1 MLPDEATEVFLRDKE
16 AEVFTER
23 CWQDFHVAELDGQ
36 LVGMLFIVGEH
47 IESLHLDPSEKRKG
61 YGSLLMD
68 FAETTIRKA
77 GLDEATLDV
86 LVDNRDAILF
96 YKARG
101 YRVVKEFT
109 GRESGDT
116 PVQMYLMARNIGLV

>member
-16 AEVFTER
+16 AEAFTER
-23 CWQDFHVAELDGQ
+23 CWQDFHVAELDGRM
-36 LVGMLFIVGEH
+36 VGMLFIVGEH

-68 FAETTIRKA
+68 FAETTIRNA
-77 GLDEATLDV
+77 GHKEATLDV
-86 LVDNRDAILF
+86 LIDNRSAILF

-116 PVQMYLMARNIGLV
+116 PVRMYRMVKQPG